1 MTEMIVNQQRWI
13 WKFGIE
19 KFTIWLAR
27 RKISL
32 NVKIAE
38 AAGAGDIACAR
49 LLQYCFSFSIV
60 SSSPEVR
67 QSDASFSF

>member
-1 MTEMIVNQQRWI
+1 MTELIVNQQRWI

-38 AAGAGDIACAR
+38 AAGAGDIACALIAI
-49 LLQYCFSFSIV
+49 LLQFFDRFLFPG
-60 SSSPEVR
+60 SPSE
-67 QSDASFSF
+67 